1 MPFKKF
7 KDGIINLISS
17 GLPKKQNLEAFR
29 RTVMLNFVL
38 IFCVATLVI
47 LAPVAAYQGST
58 HVAIVDLFAAIVL
71 ASFVVLLR
79 KTKNYSTFSVLGV
92 FVGFSLY
99 SYLLI
104 TGGPAMSGYVW
115 VFTFPIISIF
125 LLGSKS
131 GSKFSWALF
140 FVGVFVFSFDKYFSF
155 IANYDLNVRLRT
167 VGAYLIIFLFSY
179 VMEKSR
185 GMVQD
190 VLRDSTI
197 KVEKIVGDL
206 ERSNAEKEALIKDL
220 RATMEELK
228 TLKGI
233 IPICSHCK
241 KIRDDKGY
249 WDRVENYVTEHSLAK
264 FSHGICP
271 ECLEKNYPE
280 DDLE

>member
-1 MPFKKF
+1 
-7 KDGIINLISS
+7 
-17 GLPKKQNLEAFR
+17 
-29 RTVMLNFVL
+29 
-38 IFCVATLVI
+38 
-47 LAPVAAYQGST
+47 
-58 HVAIVDLFAAIVL
+58 
-71 ASFVVLLR
+71 
-79 KTKNYSTFSVLGV
+79 
-92 FVGFSLY
+92 
-99 SYLLI
+99 
-104 TGGPAMSGYVW
+104 
-115 VFTFPIISIF
+115 
-125 LLGSKS
+125 
-131 GSKFSWALF
+131 
-140 FVGVFVFSFDKYFSF
+140 
-155 IANYDLNVRLRT
+155 
-167 VGAYLIIFLFSY
+167 
-179 VMEKSR
+179 MEKSR